1 MAHPTDPHKPGPRK
15 TVTLKPGMPPTRHID
30 DSDDALRARHLEN
43 TRRMTGTPARVPT
56 RIGQYDVRWLDEM
69 GREDYRVI
77 KADADFGLEDICGA
91 LARGTMIE
99 TDAGPTAIEDIDP
112 GTLVRTVDHG
122 LQPVRWV
129 SRCTPDFNAR
139 GASEDFLPVRVR
151 ADTMGELR
159 PDTDLVVSS
168 RFRFLLS
175 GAACRA
181 VFGHDE
187 MLAPVRA
194 YTDGDGIAPIYN
206 VHALEFFNLMFDR
219 HQLIRAN
226 GLVTESFHPGTYG
239 MATMPPEVRREM
251 MRLFPHLGGDM
262 AAFGPVARPR
272 LRAFEAAALR
282 GVA

>member
-1 MAHPTDPHKPGPRK
+1 MAHPTDPHEPGPRK
-15 TVTLKPGMPPTRHID
+15 TVTLKPGLPPARRFDETGGD
-30 DSDDALRARHLEN
+30 LRERHLDN
-43 TRRMTGTPARVPT
+43 ARRIAPPMQRAPARV
-56 RIGQYDVRWLDEM
+56 GQFDVRWLDGA

-77 KADADFGLEDICGA
+77 KADSDFGLDDICGA
-91 LARGTMIE
+91 FSRGTLIE
-99 TDAGPTAIEDIDP
+99 GADGPIAVEDIDP
-112 GTLVRTVDHG
+112 GTMIRTVDNG

-129 SRCTPDFNAR
+129 ARCTPDFTER
-139 GASEDFLPVRVR
+139 GASDDFLPVRVR

-168 RFRFLLS
+168 RFRFLLT
-175 GAACRA
+175 GAGCRA
-181 VFGHDE
+181 AFGHDE

-194 YTDGDGIAPIYN
+194 YTDGDRISPVYN
-206 VHALEFFNLMFDR
+206 VHALEFFNIMFDR
-219 HQLIRAN
+219 HQLVRAN